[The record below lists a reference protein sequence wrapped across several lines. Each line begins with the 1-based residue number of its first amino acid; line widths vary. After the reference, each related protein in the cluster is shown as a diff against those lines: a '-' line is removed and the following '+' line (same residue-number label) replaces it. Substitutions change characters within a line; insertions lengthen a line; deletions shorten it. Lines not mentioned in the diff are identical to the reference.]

1 MSQYSLS
8 FETAVDTSVLM
19 VRDATGQ
26 YRPAAAS
33 EVLQAA
39 QDLLGKQLRGR
50 VVFDSPKLVQD
61 FLKSKLSTLE
71 LEVFSVLMLD
81 SQHQLIEYVELF
93 RGTVSQTS
101 VYPREVIKESLARNA
116 AALILVHNH
125 PSGVATPSRADEQ
138 LTTQLKTAL
147 AMVDVRVL
155 DHMIVAGND
164 VLSFAERGLI

>member
-1 MSQYSLS
+1 MSQYFLS

-39 QDLLGKQLRGR
+39 QNLLAKQLHGK
-50 VVFDSPKLVQD
+50 VVFDSPKVVQD
-61 FLKSKLSTLE
+61 FLKAKLSMLE
-71 LEVFSVLMLD
+71 HEVFSVLMLD

-101 VYPREVIKESLARNA
+101 VYPREVVKESLARNA

-147 AMVDVRVL
+147 SMVDVRVI